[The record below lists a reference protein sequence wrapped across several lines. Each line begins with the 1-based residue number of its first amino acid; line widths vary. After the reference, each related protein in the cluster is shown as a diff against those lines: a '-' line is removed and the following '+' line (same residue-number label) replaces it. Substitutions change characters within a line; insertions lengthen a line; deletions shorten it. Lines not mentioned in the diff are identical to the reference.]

1 MQGSATSAAASSL
14 PASGERRAWRR
25 SLGILAAIYLTLL
38 IAPWRFLMPGLGHDW
53 SAYTALAYALVSG
66 WQWGHDI
73 IYGLGPLATLYTR
86 VFQEGTLLLTV
97 IFWILMALALVSVL
111 LELLKPVP
119 LPAACVLFLCFAL
132 AMTYRRVDTIF
143 FLVPMVAAIGAFR
156 LPRPVHTW
164 KIVLLALL
172 GGVSTLAKLP
182 FGVLSFAIFLLLDV
196 DRAFRKLLPLYV
208 PAFVAALLGGYL
220 LAGQDLKYALPYLSF
235 SASIVP
241 EYGEAMQLW
250 GPSSEL
256 VWFLICGAL
265 VGVFFWRQEFP
276 RSRTTIVR
284 GALFAGC
291 AGCFLFMIFKQG
303 FARHDLHTITSWD
316 ALGAAGAAY
325 IASVWQRID
334 SRKTVALAAVAV
346 VFATLYSMRVQAEYS
361 GVRAEHGELN
371 LWHKLVGGPVQ
382 QVASAAIFL
391 WDRDAWL
398 RHQREQRE
406 ATLASIRRAVPLPAL
421 DGPVDSIPA
430 IQSPILAHGLDYRP
444 RPALHE
450 TGAFSGRLIAANLA
464 FLRSDRAPR
473 YIIHS
478 AGSIDR
484 RYPSLPDGP
493 LWPELMRLYEP
504 DQLAGQYLVL
514 HRRAAALGDML
525 SGPVRA
531 SARVGQAIS
540 IPMSGPVF
548 VNIRTRK
555 TFLGRIVQFL
565 FKPGTMWLTVKLAD
579 DSLQTYRIIP
589 ELIRSGFVLSPLID
603 DNEKL
608 SALFAGYPELYPKS
622 RVVAFEVNLDGLA
635 KFVYEPTVEVEVRR
649 LLTEKLRA
657 QSSATEIQSRFRS
670 AFEKRG
676 SPNP

>member
-1 MQGSATSAAASSL
+1 MQGSANSAAAAS
-14 PASGERRAWRR
+14 PQVSGERPGRR
-25 SLGILAAIYLTLL
+25 RLFNVLAAVYLTLL

-73 IYGLGPLATLYTR
+73 IYGLGPLATLYSR
-86 VFQEGTLLLTV
+86 VFQEGTLLLTA
-97 IFWILMALALVSVL
+97 IFWILMALALASVL

-143 FLVPMVAAIGAFR
+143 FLVPIVAAIGAFR
-156 LPRPVHTW
+156 LPRPVYTW

-172 GGVSTLAKLP
+172 GGVGTLAKLP

-196 DRAFRKLLPLYV
+196 DRVFHKHLPFYV

-256 VWFLICGAL
+256 VWFLICGAI

-276 RSRTTIVR
+276 RNRAVYPIVR

-316 ALGAAGAAY
+316 SLGAAGAAY

-334 SRKTVALAAVAV
+334 SRKTVALAAGAV
-346 VFATLYSMRVQAEYS
+346 VFATVYSMRVQAEY
-361 GVRAEHGELN
+361 GELN
-371 LWHKLVGGPVQ
+371 FWNKLVGEPVQ
-382 QVASAAIFL
+382 QVASAAIFI
-391 WDRDAWL
+391 WDHDAWL
-398 RHQREQRE
+398 RHQREQRN
-406 ATLASIRRAVPLPAL
+406 ATLASIRRAVPLPPL

-430 IQSPILAHGLDYRP
+430 IQSPIIAHGLDYRP

-450 TGAFSGRLIAANLA
+450 TGAFSGSLITANLE

-504 DQLAGQYLVL
+504 DRLAGTYLVL
-514 HRRAAALGDML
+514 RRRAAALEHML

-531 SARVGQAIS
+531 SARVGQAIA

-565 FKPGTMWLTVKLAD
+565 FKPGTMWLTVKLVD
-579 DSLQTYRIIP
+579 DSVQTYRIIP
-589 ELIRSGFVLSPLID
+589 ELVRHGFVLSPLID

-622 RVVAFEVNLDGLA
+622 RVVAFQVNLDALA
-635 KFVYEPTVEVEVRR
+635 KFVYEPMIEVEVRR

-657 QSSATEIQSRFRS
+657 QTSATELQSLFRS
-670 AFEKRG
+670 EFEKRG